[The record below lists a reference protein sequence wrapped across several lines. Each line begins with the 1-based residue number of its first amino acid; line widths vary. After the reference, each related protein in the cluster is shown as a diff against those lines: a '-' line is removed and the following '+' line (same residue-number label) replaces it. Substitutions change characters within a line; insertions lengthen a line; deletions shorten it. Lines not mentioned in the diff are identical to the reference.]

1 MDRLTESLF
10 VGRHPG
16 RSHAAFPASAVSEG
30 RDPVCKTVVIFN
42 QNGILPP
49 FILERMAESPNKTT
63 RRWAQE
69 NLAASAAARATRTT
83 LSTLPQMAAI
93 PSPTGKKH
101 RLIYD
106 AQHKP
111 THALPGKLV
120 RSEGEKGP
128 NGPDPAVNEA
138 YDHSGDTYD
147 FYKEVFKRN
156 SLDDRGMSLIS
167 SVHVGKN
174 YANAFW
180 DGEQMAYGDGDGR
193 TFVRFTKAL
202 DVVAHELTHG
212 VVTHTA
218 NLEYQDEPGALN
230 EHYADVMGILVKQWR
245 RNQTVQQADWLIG
258 DDILV
263 KTRTRKALRSFA
275 APGTAYQNDPDIGS
289 DPQPAHMKQKYE
301 GDDDYGGVHIN
312 SGIPNH
318 AFYLAAMR
326 IGGNAWEKTGKIW
339 YQALLSLSPRSNFTA
354 AAQATTEKAAALH
367 GPRSPEANAVK
378 QSWSSVGVSL
388 K

>member
-1 MDRLTESLF
+1 VKAKR
-10 VGRHPG
+10 
-16 RSHAAFPASAVSEG
+16 
-30 RDPVCKTVVIFN
+30 
-42 QNGILPP
+42 
-49 FILERMAESPNKTT
+49 
-63 RRWAQE
+63 
-69 NLAASAAARATRTT
+69 
-83 LSTLPQMAAI
+83 
-93 PSPTGKKH
+93 
-101 RLIYD
+101 
-106 AQHKP
+106 
-111 THALPGKLV
+111 
-120 RSEGEKGP
+120 
-128 NGPDPAVNEA
+128 GPDPAVNEA

-318 AFYLAAMR
+318 AFYLAAMQM
-326 IGGNAWEKTGKIW
+326 GGKAWEKAGRIW
-339 YQALLSLSPRSNFTA
+339 YHALLTLSPRSDFTA
-354 AAQATTEKAAALH
+354 VAQTTREKAMILF
-367 GPRSPEANAVK
+367 GPRSPESVAVK
-378 QSWSSVGVSL
+378 NAWKSVGVQV

>member
-1 MDRLTESLF
+1 
-10 VGRHPG
+10 
-16 RSHAAFPASAVSEG
+16 
-30 RDPVCKTVVIFN
+30 
-42 QNGILPP
+42 
-49 FILERMAESPNKTT
+49 
-63 RRWAQE
+63 
-69 NLAASAAARATRTT
+69 
-83 LSTLPQMAAI
+83 MAAI

-120 RSEGEKGP
+120 RSEGEKGSEDPKGP
-128 NGPDPAVNEA
+128 NGPSKDLAVNEA

-147 FYKEVFKRN
+147 FYKEIFNRN

-218 NLEYQDEPGALN
+218 NLDYQDEPGALN

-245 RNQTVQQADWLIG
+245 RNQTVKQADWLIG

-263 KTRTRKALRSFA
+263 KTPTRKALRSFS
-275 APGTAYQNDPDIGS
+275 APGTAYRNDPDIGT

-301 GDDDYGGVHIN
+301 GKMTTAVSISIPAFPTTRSIWPRCTSAAKPGKKPEKF
-312 SGIPNH
+312 GIKRSSLYPP
-318 AFYLAAMR
+318 
-326 IGGNAWEKTGKIW
+326 EV
-339 YQALLSLSPRSNFTA
+339 LSRPPHRQQQKKRPLSTA
-354 AAQATTEKAAALH
+354 
-367 GPRSPEANAVK
+367 PAVPK
-378 QSWSSVGVSL
+378 PTL
-388 K
+388 

>member
-1 MDRLTESLF
+1 MDRL
-10 VGRHPG
+10 VH
-16 RSHAAFPASAVSEG
+16 SH
-30 RDPVCKTVVIFN
+30 
-42 QNGILPP
+42 GILPP
-49 FILERMAESPNKTT
+49 FILERMAESPDKTT
-63 RRWAQE
+63 RRWALE
-69 NLAASAAARATRTT
+69 NLAASAATRATRTI

-111 THALPGKLV
+111 AHALPGKLV

-128 NGPDPAVNEA
+128 NGPKDLAVNEA

-147 FYKEVFKRN
+147 FYKEIFNRN

-218 NLEYQDEPGALN
+218 NLDYQDEPGALN
-230 EHYADVMGILVKQWR
+230 EHFADVMGILVKQWR
-245 RNQTVQQADWLIG
+245 RNQTVKQADWLIG

-263 KTRTRKALRSFA
+263 KTPTRKALRSFS
-275 APGTAYQNDPDIGS
+275 APGTAYRNDPDIGS
-289 DPQPAHMKQKYE
+289 DPQPAHMKNKYE
-301 GDDDYGGVHIN
+301 GEDDYGGVHIN

-318 AFYLAAMR
+318 AFYLAAMQ
-326 IGGNAWEKTGKIW
+326 IGGKAWEKLGKIW

-354 AAQATTEKAAALH
+354 AAQATGERAGSLF
-367 GPRSPEANAVK
+367 GPHSPEMAAVK
-378 QSWSSVGVSL
+378 KAWKSVGVQA

>member
-1 MDRLTESLF
+1 MGCLNSF
-10 VGRHPG
+10 
-16 RSHAAFPASAVSEG
+16 
-30 RDPVCKTVVIFN
+30 C
-42 QNGILPP
+42 GILPP
-49 FILERMAESPNKTT
+49 FILERMAESPHKDI
-63 RRWAQE
+63 RRWARE

-93 PSPTGKKH
+93 PSPSGKKH

-111 THALPGKLV
+111 TNVLPGKLV

-128 NGPDPAVNEA
+128 KGPKDPAINEA

-147 FYKEVFKRN
+147 FYLKTFHRN

-218 NLEYQDEPGALN
+218 NLDYQDEPGALN
-230 EHYADVMGILVKQWR
+230 EHFADVMGILVKQWR
-245 RNQTVQQADWLIG
+245 RKQTVKQADWLIG

-263 KTRTRKALRSFA
+263 KTPTRKALRSFS
-275 APGTAYQNDPDIGS
+275 APGTAYRNDPEIGS
-289 DPQPAHMKQKYE
+289 DPQPSHMKQKYE

-318 AFYLAAMR
+318 AFYLAAMQ
-326 IGGNAWEKTGKIW
+326 IGGKAWEKLGKIW
-339 YQALLSLSPRSNFTA
+339 YQALLSLSPRSDF
-354 AAQATTEKAAALH
+354 KAAARATSEKALMLY
-367 GPRSPEANAVK
+367 GPRSAEINAVK
-378 QSWSSVGVSL
+378 QAWTSVGIPL